1 MEFYGTEGTLFI
13 NREGYTIWPMDLVH
27 DGWETFGSTAV
38 TTGDGTPQHQPHVEN
53 FLECVRSRQ
62 KPNSDIETTHRA
74 TSACI
79 VGNISYKLGR
89 KLHWDRDKEQF
100 VGDAEANKM
109 LTKEYRK
116 PWKVA

>member
-1 MEFYGTEGTLFI
+1 
-13 NREGYTIWPMDLVH
+13 MDLVH
-27 DGWETFGSTAV
+27 DGWETFGPTTL

-53 FLECVRSRQ
+53 FLECIRSHQ
-62 KPNSDIETTHRA
+62 KPNSDIETTHRG

-79 VGNISYKLGR
+79 LANISYRLGR

-116 PWKVA
+116 PLKVA